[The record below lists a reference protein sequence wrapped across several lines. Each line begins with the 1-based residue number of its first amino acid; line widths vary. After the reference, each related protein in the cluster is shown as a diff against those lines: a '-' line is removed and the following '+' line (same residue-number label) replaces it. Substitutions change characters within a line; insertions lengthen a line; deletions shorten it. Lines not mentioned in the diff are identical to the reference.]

1 MLAQLHITKRDKN
14 YVNYHGP
21 NIMARVY
28 TVSAIQ
34 LELCLPKAIS
44 SYLASR
50 HWKKVSSI
58 LDKNACE
65 DSNQEEKI
73 TMTAQWL
80 HSTCHEQVL
89 QILATRNGFCS
100 ESPLSCR
107 NTFYSFVLPY
117 VTSPLDFVLYW
128 QQLNNLQT
136 CWIAY
141 LNGTRPVFSE
151 KQLTYMLSVSTT
163 TTAPSHM
170 LQWWVRVGLALQSVN
185 SVQDQE
191 NLDALSDYT
200 RTTVPAVNAHPSSNL
215 LRGNQTMIYNM
226 IEAAT
231 ALQSNTNI
239 ENVSLYLNQASKERF
254 ASNECIQHI
263 SSAFTGSPVANL
275 EASVLALS
283 TLSVNLRT
291 LKALILHQISCS
303 SPSLPAN
310 LAAVYIAELRDQVL
324 HDMES
329 PYTKN
334 LPQKCKTHIQ
344 SYISQADDTLS
355 L

>member
-50 HWKKVSSI
+50 HWKKVSNI
-58 LDKNACE
+58 LDKNAYE

-136 CWIAY
+136 CWVAY

-329 PYTKN
+329 PYAKS
-334 LPQKCKTHIQ
+334 LPQKCKKHIQ